1 MRLPADTV
9 RSDGEDLTA
18 HDEEREAEEPVAQG
32 EVEGEAAVGE
42 AAAGEA
48 DEFDES
54 DESDEPNKLT
64 ALQTIVDEARQ
75 ASANSELYVLNIE
88 MGDIRILHGK
98 ERSYLYSTRLMS
110 ENYAN
115 WAFLALEDDAA
126 RTLVECV
133 REESRVYP
141 RPMLARSLENPPF
154 NLNAQAVEAAFEDVV
169 ASGLCA
175 DIQST
180 SASNGEVYYFSTDYL
195 SPAYARA
202 LAEYYSVE
210 LPLVD

>member
-1 MRLPADTV
+1 MELPADTV
-9 RSDGEDLTA
+9 RLDGEGPAA
-18 HDEEREAEEPVAQG
+18 HDEQREAEEPVTQD
-32 EVEGEAAVGE
+32 EVEGAAVVGE
-42 AAAGEA
+42 AGEL
-48 DEFDES
+48 DDPGEPDES
-54 DESDEPNKLT
+54 DRLAD
-64 ALQTIVDEARQ
+64 LQAIVNEVRQ
-75 ASANSELYVLNIE
+75 ASASSELYVFGVE
-88 MGDIRILHGK
+88 MEDIRILHGK
-98 ERSYLYSTRLMS
+98 ERSYLYSTRFMS
-110 ENYAN
+110 DNYAN

-154 NLNAQAVEAAFEDVV
+154 SLSAQAVQVAFEDVA
-169 ASGLCA
+169 ASGLFT

-180 SASNGEVYYFSTDYL
+180 SASNGDVYYFSTDYL
-195 SPAYARA
+195 SPAYARS